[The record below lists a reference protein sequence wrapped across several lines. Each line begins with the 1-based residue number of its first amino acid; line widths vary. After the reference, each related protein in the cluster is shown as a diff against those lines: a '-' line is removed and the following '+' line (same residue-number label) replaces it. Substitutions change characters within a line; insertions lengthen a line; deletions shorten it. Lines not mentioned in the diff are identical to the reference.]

1 MIVIEDFMIRDL
13 KLNGLELLAYAL
25 IHECSQAGGG
35 WIGNFDF
42 LAALIGGTKPSTTQA
57 VKGLIER
64 GLVSSFEFTTDAGRK
79 FKEYKT
85 VSGGESAPEEVKT
98 EPRNDANAELQE
110 IAERIYKLY
119 PTKCPTSQRAT
130 GKSKSDI
137 VKIVRLLKKGH
148 TEEELSGTIQRYISE
163 ATQNKSW
170 IQNFSTFLNNL
181 PDYSEQEASEPQ
193 LFNDNRRK
201 PQR

>member
-1 MIVIEDFMIRDL
+1 MIIIEDFMIQDL
-13 KLNGLELLAYAL
+13 KLKGLELLAYAL

-35 WIGNFDF
+35 LIGNFDVI
-42 LAALIGGTKPSTTQA
+42 AQIIGGTKPGATK
-57 VKGLIER
+57 VIGGLVER
-64 GLVSSFEFTTDAGRK
+64 GLVTRSELVTDTGKK
-79 FKEYKT
+79 FKIYQ
-85 VSGGESAPEEVKT
+85 SAVRNTMPEEVKP
-98 EPRNDANAELQE
+98 EPKSEANAEFQE
-110 IAERIYKLY
+110 IAERVYKLY

-137 VKIVRLLKKGH
+137 VKIVRLLKRGH
-148 TEEELSGTIQRYISE
+148 TEEELSSTIQRYISE

>member
-13 KLNGLELLAYAL
+13 KLKGLELLAYAL

-35 WIGNFDF
+35 LIGNFDVI
-42 LAALIGGTKPSTTQA
+42 AQAIGGTKPGATK
-57 VKGLIER
+57 VIGELVER
-64 GLVSSFEFTTDAGRK
+64 GLVTRSELVTDTGKK
-79 FKEYKT
+79 FKIYQ
-85 VSGGESAPEEVKT
+85 SAARSTMPEEVKP
-98 EPRNDANAELQE
+98 EPKNDANAELQE